1 MAELKMS
8 FVQWFSFAILFMFA
22 FSCFEA
28 MIFRLR
34 GFDTFISLD
43 SEARA
48 NKPF

>member
-8 FVQWFSFAILFMFA
+8 FVQWFSLSIVFMFA

-28 MIFRLR
+28 TIFQLR

-43 SEARA
+43 SEGRA